1 MYGISIKKGVK
12 TFRNDIYFNKRKR
25 KSLKTNFLKI
35 QKSILEGPDFS
46 EKPVLDK
53 EFEEREFKT
62 SMLNLSVV
70 GLDFIKDAEEFDK
83 DTLFTNCK
91 FELYKKLNSYVFKTT
106 FFKPL
111 KNENKTSFLV
121 FENGLPKN
129 TRKKGYIEKVRYDL
143 TGYEVIDK
151 GSFEQKIKNF
161 KKIELSFKGKEFE
174 YNFLLKLIGKDKWS
188 YWVTLNK

>member
-1 MYGISIKKGVK
+1 MYGIDIKKGVK
-12 TFRNDIYFNKRKR
+12 TFQNDIYFNKRKR
-25 KSLKTNFLKI
+25 KSLKSNFLKI
-35 QKSILEGPDFS
+35 QRNILEGPDFS

-53 EFEEREFKT
+53 EFEERKFKT
-62 SMLNLSVV
+62 AMLNLSVV
-70 GLDFIKDAEEFDK
+70 GLDFIKGAEEFDK

-129 TRKKGYIEKVRYDL
+129 TKKKGYIEKVSYDL
-143 TGYEVIDK
+143 TGYRVIDK
-151 GSFEQKIKNF
+151 GSFKQIIK
-161 KKIELSFKGKEFE
+161 KLKEVELSFKGKELN
-174 YNFLLKLIGKDKWS
+174 YNFLLKLIDKDKWS
-188 YWVTLNK
+188 YWVTLK

>member
-12 TFRNDIYFNKRKR
+12 TFQNDIYFNKRKR

-70 GLDFIKDAEEFDK
+70 GLDFIKGAEEFDK

-121 FENGLPKN
+121 FENGLPGKLK
-129 TRKKGYIEKVRYDL
+129 TKGYIEKVNYEL
-143 TGYEVIDK
+143 TEFEIIDK
-151 GSFEQKIKNF
+151 GTFKQKIKNF
-161 KKIELSFKGKEFE
+161 KEIELSFNGKEFK
-174 YNFLLKLIGKDKWS
+174 YNFLLKLIDNDKWTF
-188 YWVTLNK
+188 WVTLNK